1 MKIANLATVSVA
13 TSATV
18 IFAADTAKIATTW
31 GMGAIA
37 INPSVDIVL
46 VNAGG
51 AGAIAAG
58 TASATPDP
66 GPVPGSVA
74 GTVAN
79 SPFVCPAGVATIVE
93 HRSGPIVGISTSG
106 TATVK
111 VAVCACP

>member
-1 MKIANLATVSVA
+1 MNITNLATVSVT

-18 IFAADTAKIATTW
+18 IFAADAARIATTA

-37 INPSVDIVL
+37 INPSVDVVL

-51 AGAIAAG
+51 AGTIAAG
-58 TASATPDP
+58 TAAGTPDL
-66 GPVPGSVA
+66 GPVPSSIA

-79 SPFVCPAGVATIVE
+79 SPFVCPAGVVTIVT

-111 VAVCACP
+111 VAVCAVP

>member
-1 MKIANLATVSVA
+1 MQVVNLATVSVA

-18 IFAADTAKIATTW
+18 IFAAAAARLATTE

-46 VNAGG
+46 VNASG
-51 AGAIAAG
+51 AGDIAAG
-58 TASATPDP
+58 TASADP
-66 GPVPGSVA
+66 SLGPIPGSVA

-79 SPFVCPAGVATIVE
+79 SPLVCPAGVPTIVQ
-93 HRSGPIVGISTSG
+93 HRGGPIVGISTSG

-111 VAVCACP
+111 VAVCVSP